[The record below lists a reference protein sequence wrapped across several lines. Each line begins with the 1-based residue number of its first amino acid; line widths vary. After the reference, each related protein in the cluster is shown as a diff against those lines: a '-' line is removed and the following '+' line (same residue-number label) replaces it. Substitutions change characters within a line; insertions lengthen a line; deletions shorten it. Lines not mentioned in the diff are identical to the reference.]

1 MTQNA
6 APASGSWIA
15 FACTIRKQLHER
27 KRRCGVSH
35 TVHGNAGAR
44 FVKALQ
50 MLAFSIDDTTTLK
63 VVRRNFDHNTV
74 TRHNPDEVLSHF
86 ASNVSHNLMA
96 ILQLDAELSVR
107 DSLDHVTFNLDCFFL
122 RHSEFFFRPFPKSDA
137 GKCPEFMT
145 NRGAALYKIPAK
157 WKTISHNWL
166 WIPRAV

>member
-50 MLAFSIDDTTTLK
+50 MLTFSIDDTTTLK

-107 DSLDHVTFNLDCFFL
+107 ESLDHVTFNLDCFFL
-122 RHSEFFFRPFPKSDA
+122 RHSEFFFRPLLNLLQGQS
-137 GKCPEFMT
+137 
-145 NRGAALYKIPAK
+145 
-157 WKTISHNWL
+157 
-166 WIPRAV
+166 PRSQCQRVTF